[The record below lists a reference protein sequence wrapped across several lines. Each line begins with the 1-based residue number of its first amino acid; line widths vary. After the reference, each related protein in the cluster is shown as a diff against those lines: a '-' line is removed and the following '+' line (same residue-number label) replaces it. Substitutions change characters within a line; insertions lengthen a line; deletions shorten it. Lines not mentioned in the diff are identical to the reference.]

1 VFSPLGDWF
10 IPLTHSSSREHYP
23 LQLDEA
29 AVVVASMENYRSDY
43 DRSVLPSR
51 RSHHRVFLD
60 VSNVYA

>member
-10 IPLTHSSSREHYP
+10 IPPTHSSSREHYI

-29 AVVVASMENYRSDY
+29 AVIGASMENYRSEY

-51 RSHHRVFLD
+51 RSHHKVFLN